1 MVFSMEEPPIF
12 YDRHDAGRQLG
23 EVLREMNIE
32 GDILVLA
39 LPRGGVPVGYEVAKA
54 LGAPLDVWVTRKI
67 GAPGNPEFAIGAV
80 ASDGTLILDE
90 EVITQLGIPQEY
102 IDAEVERQMA
112 EIERR
117 LELYRGERPKP
128 RIEGRTVIL
137 VDDGVATGST
147 VRASLMA
154 LRKRNPAQLILAVGV
169 GPPSTIRMLEHYAD
183 EVVVLATPEPFWA
196 VGRFFRHFEQTS
208 DEEVMRLLEELREET
223 EQETNAGE

>member
-1 MVFSMEEPPIF
+1 MVFLMEEPPIF

-90 EVITQLGIPQEY
+90 EVVTQLGIPQEY

-117 LELYRGERPKP
+117 LKLYRGDRPKP
-128 RIEGRTVIL
+128 RIEGRIIIL

-169 GPPSTIRMLEHYAD
+169 GPPSTIRMLENYAD

-208 DEEVMRLLEELREET
+208 DEEVIRLLEELREET
-223 EQETNAGE
+223 EQETNAEE